1 MKYLSFVCIAAVI
14 VFSCSPKTTPTST
27 AGTTTTTSTTTTTA
41 PVVVE
46 ETKTVTTVTTTTIA
60 DPKNSTEALAG
71 AKTYEAKCGRCH
83 GLKKVDDFTAQEWV
97 PIMNSM
103 APKARLDSTEKAH
116 VLLYVQS
123 NAKKG

>member
-1 MKYLSFVCIAAVI
+1 MKYLSFLSIAAVI

-27 AGTTTTTSTTTTTA
+27 AGTTTTTTTPTTA
-41 PVVVE
+41 PVVME
-46 ETKTVTTVTTTTIA
+46 DTKVTTATATITA
-60 DPKNSTEALAG
+60 DPKNSAEALAG